1 MDNRNELKLK
11 MLVDTL
17 NNSLEVTD
25 KKQLISLMTEIIQIV
40 ELLKWEE
47 RYNNTNP
54 FMFVD

>member
-25 KKQLISLMTEIIQIV
+25 KKQLISLMTEIIEIV

-47 RYNNTNP
+47 RYNNTDP

>member
-17 NNSLEVTD
+17 NNNLEATD
-25 KKQLISLMTEIIQIV
+25 KKQLISIMTEIIQIV

-47 RYNNTNP
+47 KYNNTDP

>member
-1 MDNRNELKLK
+1 MGNRNELKLK

-17 NNSLEVTD
+17 NNNLEATD
-25 KKQLISLMTEIIQIV
+25 KKQLISIMTEIIQIV

-47 RYNNTNP
+47 RYNNTDP

>member
-17 NNSLEVTD
+17 NNSLEATD
-25 KKQLISLMTEIIQIV
+25 KKQLISIITEIIQIV

-47 RYNNTNP
+47 RYNNTDP

>member
-1 MDNRNELKLK
+1 MDNRNELRLK

-17 NNSLEVTD
+17 NNTLEATD
-25 KKQLISLMTEIIQIV
+25 KKQLINLMAEIIQVV

-47 RYNNTNP
+47 RYNNTDP

>member
-1 MDNRNELKLK
+1 MDNRNGLRLK

-17 NNSLEVTD
+17 NNTLEATD
-25 KKQLISLMTEIIQIV
+25 KKQLINLMAEIIQVV

-47 RYNNTNP
+47 RYNNTDP

>member
-17 NNSLEVTD
+17 NNNLEATD
-25 KKQLISLMTEIIQIV
+25 KKQLISIMTEIIQIV

-47 RYNNTNP
+47 RYNNTGS

>member
-17 NNSLEVTD
+17 NNSLEATD
-25 KKQLISLMTEIIQIV
+25 KKQLISIMTEIIQIV

-47 RYNNTNP
+47 RYNNTDP

>member
-17 NNSLEVTD
+17 NNNLEATD
-25 KKQLISLMTEIIQIV
+25 KKQLISIMTEIIQIV

-47 RYNNTNP
+47 RYNNTDP